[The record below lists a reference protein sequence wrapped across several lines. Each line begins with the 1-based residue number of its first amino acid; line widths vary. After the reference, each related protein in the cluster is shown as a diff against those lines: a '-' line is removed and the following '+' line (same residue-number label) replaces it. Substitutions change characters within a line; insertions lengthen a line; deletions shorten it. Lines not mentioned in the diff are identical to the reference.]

1 MPIPFEGLQ
10 RKGFVASAKKSARQT
25 LHSIKCDW
33 LPYLKPIAS
42 GISPTPAANCS
53 DNTKGAALLVP
64 KPYQVRVGPDLPKQ
78 HLKGKEIGLTHS
90 MCAGVLEQQVYFD
103 LPFVPLRDSDIP

>member
-1 MPIPFEGLQ
+1 MRLAAVLKTDGVRYLPDPGRELL
-10 RKGFVASAKKSARQT
+10 RQ
-25 LHSIKCDW
+25 HE
-33 LPYLKPIAS
+33 
-42 GISPTPAANCS
+42 
-53 DNTKGAALLVP
+53 GAALLVP

-103 LPFVPLRDSDIP
+103 LPFVPLRDSDIPDFTPIRYLLSMF